1 MDLLNSQTK
10 ISLMKAFA
18 GESQA
23 RNRYVFAASLCKAKD
38 LTVVQ
43 QTFLLTAQQEQEHAK
58 VFHNFLRPLQ
68 GQKVTILADYPVD
81 GSTDPETLLR
91 VAHENEYEEYGK
103 IYPEF
108 AQIAKQEGF
117 AGIAAAF
124 SNIATIEKTHGD
136 RFLRV
141 AEYLAKGSLFSD
153 ETVQQY
159 MCLNCGHIHTGK
171 EAPSK
176 CPVCQHDRGYFL
188 RLSFTR
194 RFWKNSP
201 SEV

>member
-1 MDLLNSQTK
+1 MDLQNSQTK

-23 RNRYVFAASLCKAKD
+23 RNRYVFAASLCKSKN

-43 QTFLLTAQQEQEHAK
+43 QAFLLTAQQEQEHAK
-58 VFHNFLRPLQ
+58 VFHDFLKPLE

-81 GSTDPETLLR
+81 GSSEPEKLLR
-91 VAHENEYEEYGK
+91 IAHENEYEEYGK

-108 AQIAKQEGF
+108 AETAKQEGF
-117 AGIAAAF
+117 ANIAAAF

-136 RFLRV
+136 RFLRI
-141 AEYLAKGSLFSD
+141 ADYLANNRLFSD

-171 EAPSK
+171 DVPAK
-176 CPVCQHDRGYFL
+176 CPVCLHDRGYFI
-188 RLSFTR
+188 RLSFAP
-194 RFWKNSP
+194 FLQG
-201 SEV
+201 